1 MSDLITSLI
10 LISTVSCAAFAATVR
25 FCRHRSESAGKFVA
39 LVVISA
45 GTAYFLLVWNQP
57 VLARV
62 VPYSGLIVLGN
73 WFPVFAA
80 LLAATVWSSPSG
92 LIRRAVPVV
101 SLGLVSAIAL
111 VTPFVGRQPDCGEAW
126 RGDICLQTTP
136 YTCSP
141 ASAAT
146 LLRAYG
152 IDATEREMAELCLTH
167 RGTNWMGLFRGLSKK
182 TAGSPWKVDVFDVP
196 IGENAQPPETPAI
209 LVARLPND
217 SPNPEHR
224 ELRDTCGWIPGQAHS
239 VTYLGRLSADV
250 LIVGDPAI
258 GRELWRRTDLSALW
272 TGRGLRL
279 VPRKP
284 RDTSHQLVAHQ
295 K

>member
-1 MSDLITSLI
+1 MSDLFTSLI
-10 LISTVSCAAFAATVR
+10 LISTVSCAAFTATVR
-25 FCRHRSESAGKFVA
+25 FCRRRSESAAQFMA
-39 LVVISA
+39 LLAIAS
-45 GTAYFLLVWNQP
+45 GMAYFILVWNQP
-57 VLARV
+57 VLAKV
-62 VPYSGLIVLGN
+62 VPFSGLIVLGN

-80 LLAATVWSSPSG
+80 VLAGTVWSSRSG
-92 LIRRAVPVV
+92 LIRRALPAT

-111 VTPFVGRQPDCGEAW
+111 VTPFLGRQPDCGEAW

-152 IDATEREMAELCLTH
+152 INATEREMAELCLTH

-182 TAGSPWKVDVFDVP
+182 TEGSPWKVEVFDVP
-196 IGENAQPPETPAI
+196 PGENAQPPETPAI
-209 LVARLPND
+209 LVARLPDD
-217 SPNPEHR
+217 SQNR

-239 VTYLGRLSADV
+239 VTYLGRLNADV